1 MKNIGNTIVSTTL
14 KAISLASIAI
24 KSGKLFRKDGA
35 MLSEVAQ
42 LRKQLELEA
51 ESLMLLSTGFKTTG
65 SHEIINSAYDR
76 LGEHQARLIEL
87 VGEQKAAEIVVNVLR
102 ELEQ

>member
-1 MKNIGNTIVSTTL
+1 LTLKNIDDTIVSTTL

-65 SHEIINSAYDR
+65 IINSAYDR

>member
-1 MKNIGNTIVSTTL
+1 
-14 KAISLASIAI
+14 
-24 KSGKLFRKDGA
+24 
-35 MLSEVAQ
+35 MLSELAQ

-51 ESLMLLSTGFKTTG
+51 ESLLLLSTGFRIMG

-87 VGEQKAAEIVVNVLR
+87 VGEQKAAEIVVNALGGP
-102 ELEQ
+102 EQ

>member
-1 MKNIGNTIVSTTL
+1 
-14 KAISLASIAI
+14 
-24 KSGKLFRKDGA
+24 

-51 ESLMLLSTGFKTTG
+51 KSLMLLSTGFKTTG
-65 SHEIINSAYDR
+65 GHEIINAAYDR

-87 VGEQKAAEIVVNVLR
+87 VGEQKAAEIVVSVLGGP
-102 ELEQ
+102 EQ